1 MSEITT
7 VGLDLAKNVFQVH
20 AVNEA
25 GTVVL
30 RKRLSRSQMPRF
42 FAKLSP
48 CLIGM
53 EACATSHYWAREM
66 TALGHEVRLI
76 PPAPIKP
83 TFVFFV
89 FATEHS
95 FQENYNRL
103 NV

>member
-1 MSEITT
+1 MNEIS
-7 VGLDLAKNVFQVH
+7 VIGLDFAKNVFQVH

-53 EACATSHYWAREM
+53 EACGGAHYWHRKLTEF
-66 TALGHEVRLI
+66 GHKVRLDD
-76 PPAPIKP
+76 
-83 TFVFFV
+83 TSVFEALPEV
-89 FATEHS
+89 Q
-95 FQENYNRL
+95 QE
-103 NV
+103 

>member
-1 MSEITT
+1 MNEIS
-7 VGLDLAKNVFQVH
+7 VIGLDFAKNVFQVH

-53 EACATSHYWAREM
+53 EACGSAHYWHRKLTEF
-66 TALGHEVRLI
+66 GHKVRLDDTSI
-76 PPAPIKP
+76 FEALPE
-83 TFVFFV
+83 VQ
-89 FATEHS
+89 
-95 FQENYNRL
+95 QE
-103 NV
+103 